1 MLCGHCLS
9 YLYRKR
15 IKQVLLRGEIHGEVC
30 SCRARIRSVEVG
42 GPSGIIKNSGWQL
55 KSRKKV
61 VLSYRRTTQV
71 RTSNQHFIRLAQTG
85 DAGAVVGI
93 HQRALEGSFLAKLGA
108 GFLHQMYGYL
118 IDREIVFVVMVG
130 DRPAGFVSASVNP
143 SGMMKRFVLN
153 RPLCLLRIGLSVLK
167 RPVLFKGVMETAC
180 APSRPD
186 DAGMDAEAESG
197 VMAELLSIAIDDEH
211 HRKGFASKLLTA
223 MEGELKSRGVD
234 CYKVVAG
241 DKLDGANRFYRNSG
255 FRLAGQIAIHGN
267 DISNIYTKEI

>member
-153 RPLCLLRIGLSVLK
+153 RPLCLVRIGLAVLR
-167 RPVLFKGVMETAC
+167 RPALLKGVLETVR
-180 APSRPD
+180 APSMSED
-186 DAGMDAEAESG
+186 VWTGVEGESG
-197 VMAELLSIAIDDEH
+197 LRAELLSIAIDEEY
-211 HRKGFASKLLTA
+211 HRKGFATKLLTA
-223 MEGELKSRGVD
+223 MEIELQSRGVD
-234 CYKVVAG
+234 CYKVVVGEKLG
-241 DKLDGANRFYRNSG
+241 DANRFYRNSG

-267 DISNIYTKEI
+267 DVSNIYTKEI

>member
-1 MLCGHCLS
+1 M
-9 YLYRKR
+9 
-15 IKQVLLRGEIHGEVC
+15 
-30 SCRARIRSVEVG
+30 
-42 GPSGIIKNSGWQL
+42 
-55 KSRKKV
+55 
-61 VLSYRRTTQV
+61 TQAG
-71 RTSNQHFIRLAQTG
+71 TFNQHFIRLAQTG
-85 DAGAVVGI
+85 DVRAISRI
-93 HQRALEGSFLAKLGA
+93 HQRALESSFLAKLGA
-108 GFLHQMYGYL
+108 GFLAQMYGYL
-118 IDREIVFVVMVG
+118 IDREIVFLVMAG

-153 RPLCLLRIGLSVLK
+153 RPLCLVRIGLAVLR
-167 RPVLFKGVMETAC
+167 RPVFLKGVLETVR
-180 APSRPD
+180 APSRPE
-186 DAGMDAEAESG
+186 GVGTDAEAESG
-197 VMAELLSIAIDDEH
+197 VMAELLSIAIDREH